1 MTEGTYRGCLL
12 FRAGAVLACF
22 VALAMMVPAIGLLFG
37 VPVMGWMIPFA
48 FLLAVLLVA
57 LVSESGTSRCTLLAG
72 CLALVAVVLGTVAC
86 GCVLD
91 LSYDGNTHHKQAVV
105 FLAQR
110 WNPLRESVADFAPF
124 QELYPGGN
132 VIQLW
137 IDHYARGAWLYG
149 AAMYDLTGWIEAGK
163 SYTLVAMCAAG
174 LMLGAFLS
182 RRGLASWQCVA
193 VALLAAVNPITVPQ
207 FITYYNDALLMM
219 CLLLVL
225 MSLYV
230 VALANAGRLEDA
242 SMRRTALLVF
252 TCAFIACAQTKF
264 TGLAYAGLFSLAF
277 LVVFGVQAAVL
288 RGPAVRRFVALG
300 LLMAGTV
307 VVSVGVVGFSPYVT
321 NLLGFGN
328 PFFPLAGEGAAD
340 IMTSN
345 SPAGFDDMSQLQKEF
360 VALFSQLLQIG
371 QDVDGSETTLKVPLS
386 IDLGELKYLRA
397 PDARI
402 SGFGVLYS
410 GIAIVNFL
418 CVIPMLAISRK
429 RWPVFFACCVAYY
442 ASVVALG
449 IIFTDSWWARYSSY
463 RYFSSIILLAFLF
476 KLWNPNGASASAQ
489 AELSIDAQ
497 HVQAP
502 APRLVENHP
511 MAIRTV
517 TAIFALLL
525 ALNTAFYLALNT
537 CVQYARSCVTYGQLE
552 DLRALT
558 GETGTELALYAQTPE
573 IGLIFDLDDLGIP
586 YAYEGQAPDALTPEG
601 ELHRFLYTQDSTTP

>member
-22 VALAMMVPAIGLLFG
+22 VALAMMVPAIGLPFG

-72 CLALVAVVLGTVAC
+72 CLALVAVVLSAVAC

-91 LSYDGNTHHKQAVV
+91 LSYDGNTHHKQAVA
-105 FLAQR
+105 FLAQG
-110 WNPLRESVADFAPF
+110 WNPLREPVADFAPF
-124 QELYPGGN
+124 QELYPGGS

-163 SYTLVAMCAAG
+163 SYTLVAMCATG

-182 RRGLASWQCVA
+182 RRGLASWQCVT

-225 MSLYV
+225 LSLYM
-230 VALANAGRLEDA
+230 VALANAGRLQDA

-386 IDLGELKYLRA
+386 IELGELKYLRA

-442 ASVVALG
+442 ASVIALAV
-449 IIFTDSWWARYSSY
+449 IFTDSWWARYSSY

-476 KLWNPNGASASAQ
+476 KLWNPNSASAF
-489 AELSIDAQ
+489 AQ
-497 HVQAP
+497 PKSSFTVQDGQAP
-502 APRLVENHP
+502 APRLAEDHP
-511 MAIRTV
+511 MAIRAATV
-517 TAIFALLL
+517 IFALLL
-525 ALNTAFYLALNT
+525 ALNTTFYLALNT
-537 CVQYARSCVTYGQLE
+537 CVQYARSCVTYGQLL
-552 DLRALT
+552 DLGHLAE
-558 GETGTELALYAQTPE
+558 ETGDPLRLYAQTPE
-573 IGLIFDLDDLGIP
+573 IGLIFDLNDLGISCT
-586 YAYEGQAPDALTPEG
+586 YEGPAPDTLAPDG
-601 ELHRFLYTQDSTTP
+601 ELHRFLYTCKEG

>member
-22 VALAMMVPAIGLLFG
+22 VALAMMVPAISLLFG

-72 CLALVAVVLGTVAC
+72 CLALVAVVLGTVVC

-91 LSYDGNTHHKQAVV
+91 LSYDGNTHHKQAVA

-110 WNPLRESVADFAPF
+110 WNPLRGSVAGFASF
-124 QELYPGGN
+124 QELYPNGD

-182 RRGLASWQCVA
+182 RRGLAGWQSVV

-225 MSLYV
+225 LSLYL
-230 VALANAGRLEDA
+230 VALANAGQLDDA

-252 TCAFIACAQTKF
+252 ICSFIACAQTKF

-307 VVSVGVVGFSPYVT
+307 AVSVGIVGFSPYVT
-321 NLLGFGN
+321 NLIGFGN

-345 SPAGFDDMSQLQKEF
+345 SPAGFDDMGRLEKEF

-371 QDVDGSETTLKVPLS
+371 QDAGAGSETTLKVPLS
-386 IDLGELKYLRA
+386 IELGELKYLRA

-410 GIAIVNFL
+410 GIAIVNLL

-476 KLWNPNGASASAQ
+476 KLWNAHA
-489 AELSIDAQ
+489 
-497 HVQAP
+497 VP
-502 APRLVENHP
+502 APPVRVIGKHP
-511 MAIRTV
+511 
-517 TAIFALLL
+517 FALRAATVAFTLL
-525 ALNTAFYLALNT
+525 LGLNTAFYLALNT
-537 CVQYARSCVTYGQLE
+537 CVQYARSCITYGQLE
-552 DLRALT
+552 DLKRTAN
-558 GETGTELALYAQTPE
+558 ETGAELTLYAQTPE
-573 IGLIFDLDDLGIP
+573 IGLIFDLDDLHIP
-586 YAYEGQAPDALTPEG
+586 YAYEGQAPEDLSAEG
-601 ELHRFLYTQDSTTP
+601 ELHRFLYIRDDTAP